1 MPLMMVVTAQACL
14 RSASKSANVR
24 AYEICSTRCSTTPLV
39 APAAS
44 IVGSRARPPPSCLC
58 RRAPTP
64 SPPVAVINDASCRLR
79 GAGHCPAGH
88 LYGKLAAPT
97 PAEPAG
103 PGRACSAAPEPVVH
117 LIPPAPTHLST
128 PFTCRPAP
136 QEQMSHVSL
145 AHAPRAEANSAGPR
159 SFHWDRAEDAGAVSA
174 SDLSQ
179 YVVNPRVVWCG
190 QWIESGSGR
199 RQDPSSRPPHCC
211 PVETRNMV
219 AEQAS
224 PPTI

>member
-1 MPLMMVVTAQACL
+1 M
-14 RSASKSANVR
+14 
-24 AYEICSTRCSTTPLV
+24 
-39 APAAS
+39 
-44 IVGSRARPPPSCLC
+44 
-58 RRAPTP
+58 
-64 SPPVAVINDASCRLR
+64 INDASCRLR

-88 LYGKLAAPT
+88 LYGKLTVPT
-97 PAEPAG
+97 PAELGG
-103 PGRACSAAPEPVVH
+103 PGHACGAPEPVVH
-117 LIPPAPTHLST
+117 LIPPAPTHPST

-190 QWIESGSGR
+190 QWIESESGR
-199 RQDPSSRPPHCC
+199 RQDPSSRPPHRY
-211 PVETRNMV
+211 PWKLAIWSSRPRP
-219 AEQAS
+219 S
-224 PPTI
+224 PSDHHPCRFHRGSDVPTAGPSCT